1 MVRLELPMETSI
13 VSQRHGRNQL
23 RDFVTL
29 QSWVVDRAGAP

>member
-1 MVRLELPMETSI
+1 MVRLELPMESSI

-29 QSWVVDRAGAP
+29 QPWAVDGADAF